1 MKIFNTISKKKE
13 ILKSLGS
20 ARGKKLKLFVCG
32 PTVYDFSHIG
42 HARTYIAFDVIV
54 RYLKAMKFDVF
65 YLQNITDIDDKIIKR
80 AAETQVSPKELAVR
94 FEREYLQDMKA
105 LRVVSVNKYARAT
118 DYILEIISQV
128 KRLLEKDHA
137 YVVPDDGIY
146 YDISLFKE
154 YGKLSGRTTQ
164 QAQDAVSRIDDS
176 IKKRHRG
183 DFALWKLAPHPRR
196 KSGGAGFSEPSW
208 PSPWGQ
214 GRPGWHIEDTA
225 ITEKHFGAQYD
236 IHGGARD
243 LIFPHH
249 EAEIAQM
256 EGISG
261 KKPLVRYWM
270 HTGFL
275 TMKGEKM
282 SKSLGNFITI
292 QDFLS
297 KHSPRLLR
305 FFVLKTHYRSP
316 VDYSEELLL
325 QAEQELQRIDEFV
338 GKLKSKIQNPKST
351 LSSDRVPRVY
361 RGAKFPISKFKTKF
375 QKAMDDD
382 MNTPKAVAVLFEL
395 IKKGNTLL
403 SQFALNTDDAK
414 DILALL
420 KEIDAI
426 FSFIFWQEKAMA
438 KIPQEITAL
447 LEKRERYRQEK
458 EWKKADEM
466 RVRISE
472 KGWQVEDTEK
482 GPKLKKRHLPQ
493 SRKRGNI
500 QHYGG
505 L

>member
-1 MKIFNTISKKKE
+1 MIELYSTLSRKKE
-13 ILKSLGS
+13 MLKSLGS
-20 ARGKKLKLFVCG
+20 ARDKKLKLFVCG

-54 RYLKAMKFDVF
+54 RYLKAIKFDVF

-80 AAETQVSPKELAVR
+80 AAETQVSPKELAGR
-94 FEREYLQDMKA
+94 FEKEYLQDMKA
-105 LRVVSVNKYARAT
+105 LRVLSVNKYARAT
-118 DYILEIISQV
+118 DYISEIISQV
-128 KRLLEKDHA
+128 HRLLEKEHA
-137 YVVPDDGIY
+137 YVIPDDGIY
-146 YDISLFKE
+146 YDISSFKE

-176 IKKRHRG
+176 VKKRHKG

-196 KSGGAGFSEPSW
+196 KAGGAGFSEPSW

-225 ITEKHFGAQYD
+225 IAEKHFGAQYD

-261 KKPLVRYWM
+261 KKPLVSYWM

-275 TMKGEKM
+275 TINGEKM
-282 SKSLGNFITI
+282 SKSLGNYITI
-292 QDFLS
+292 QDFLL

-316 VDYSEELLL
+316 IDYSESNLM
-325 QAEQELQRIDEFV
+325 QAEQELERIDEFAQ
-338 GKLKSKIQNPKST
+338 KLQALKSAPATSKNVKLVQKS
-351 LSSDRVPRVY
+351 R
-361 RGAKFPISKFKTKF
+361 
-375 QKAMDDD
+375 KAFFAAMEDDV
-382 MNTPKAVAVLFEL
+382 NTPKAVAVLFEL
-395 IKKGNTLL
+395 VKEGNTLL
-403 SQFALNTDDAK
+403 SKLLLNRDDAK

-420 KEIDAI
+420 KEIDEI
-426 FSFIFWQEKAMA
+426 FSFIFWQEKTTA

-447 LEKRERYRQEK
+447 LERRERYRKEK
-458 EWKKADEM
+458 EWQKADET
-466 RVRISE
+466 RALLLK

-482 GPKLKKRHLPQ
+482 GPKLKKA
-493 SRKRGNI
+493 SFATEEKAG
-500 QHYGG
+500 
-505 L
+505 